1 MLDGIAMGFNYSALD
16 SFEFETLARDV
27 TEMVTGVKL
36 SCYTAGADGG
46 VDASDFYY
54 QKCQQSRIVM
64 QAKHWLRRVTP
75 KQWEDLVGN
84 LVKQLKK
91 LNKVP
96 SDKLVI
102 VTSAGVTENIQH
114 KMIDTAESLG
124 VSCCIV
130 IDRIKLDDMLAR
142 EECKPILKRHFKLW
156 IAGTNVLNLMLNRSL
171 DVDTEVFLNQIYE
184 HEGLYTQTSVFDK
197 AIQSLRQNSTL
208 LIVGDPG
215 TGKSV
220 LTQMIALQLIKADFK
235 IIYSSCNNIDRI
247 KNAIEDNCENTL
259 FVLDDFL
266 GQRCLDID
274 SSKMRELVALLRYTS
289 KLKSC
294 YTVLN
299 SRISVLNEAKRVD
312 DPFKKFIDSMRAGI
326 VVIDTTEMSL
336 LDKARIMLANL
347 SFENVPIEYVDSLR
361 ERSQSYFSRQMK
373 CIVICKHSNFNPRI
387 IEFCCREEFWKNIAP
402 SEFPDAIKDKLDHPN
417 DVWQN
422 EFEER
427 LEKPERILAY
437 QLFSLGDNS
446 VPLSSLHIAY
456 EERLSLEPQADY
468 SVNSFAK
475 ALKRLQ
481 ETVVRTVYIENEPY
495 VSMANPSV
503 NDYCA
508 WFLANNNLE
517 AIAMAKSIV
526 FVDQLERITNVNHCP
541 EVVSIM
547 RNAFIT
553 GQIYDFPFAGNKLRP
568 YELPGFKSIS
578 NCEKVLSES
587 DFDWVFNFIKNALES
602 SAQEAW
608 SLTASYLLC
617 KLHKWGILES
627 KQIAERLC
635 ARPLLRS
642 LIAGASY
649 ITAPRLLEII
659 TFGIDKEQVED
670 LADVKEDLCFRSR
683 DWFCDYVTDYF
694 DDNYEYERDLD
705 ICKRY
710 GPCDE
715 DEDWENLVRNEIEK
729 QLKSE
734 FTEST
739 LKEYFVEYLDA
750 DIANIFLAEN
760 YSDEMDDAIDNYIWN
775 LDIPDQESVFEPYG
789 KSAQPSDEAHESL
802 IVEKLFNEYHLLAD

>member
-1 MLDGIAMGFNYSALD
+1 MGFNYNALD

-54 QKCQQSRIVM
+54 RKGQQNTVVM
-64 QAKHWLRRVTP
+64 QAKHWSRHVTP
-75 KQWEDLVGN
+75 KQWKDLVSG
-84 LVKQLKK
+84 LVNQLKK

-102 VTSAGVTENIQH
+102 VTSAGITENVQH

-124 VSCCIV
+124 ISCCIV
-130 IDRIKLDDMLAR
+130 IDGIKLDDMLAR

-156 IAGTNVLNLMLNRSL
+156 IAGANVLSLMLNRSL
-171 DVDTEVFLNQIYE
+171 GVDTEVFLSQIKE

-197 AIQSLRQNSTL
+197 AIESLRQNSTL

-220 LTQMIALQLIKADFK
+220 LTQMIALQLIKADFN
-235 IIYSSCNNIDRI
+235 IIYSSCNNLDGI
-247 KNAIEDNCENTL
+247 KNAIEENCENTL
-259 FVLDDFL
+259 FILDDFL
-266 GQRCLDID
+266 GQRCFDIN
-274 SSKMRELVALLRYTS
+274 SSKMRELVTLLRYTS

-299 SRISVLNEAKRVD
+299 SRISILNEAKRID
-312 DPFKKFIDSMRAGI
+312 DPFKKFIDSMRAG
-326 VVIDTTEMSL
+326 VVIIDTTEMSL

-347 SFENVPIEYVDSLR
+347 SFENVPVEYVDSLR
-361 ERSQSYFSRQMK
+361 KRSQSYFSFQMK
-373 CIVICKHSNFNPRI
+373 CIEICKHNNFNPRI
-387 IEFCCREEFWKNIAP
+387 IEFCCREEFWKNKAP

-456 EERLSLEPQADY
+456 EKRLSLEPQADC
-468 SVNSFAK
+468 SVNIFDK

-495 VSMANPSV
+495 ISMANPSV

-517 AIAMAKSIV
+517 AIAMAKSVV
-526 FVDQLERITNVNHCP
+526 FVDQLERITSVNHCP
-541 EVVSIM
+541 EVVSAL

-553 GQIYDFPFAGNKLRP
+553 GQF
-568 YELPGFKSIS
+568 
-578 NCEKVLSES
+578 
-587 DFDWVFNFIKNALES
+587 FD
-602 SAQEAW
+602 
-608 SLTASYLLC
+608 Y
-617 KLHKWGILES
+617 
-627 KQIAERLC
+627 
-635 ARPLLRS
+635 PLLTIS
-642 LIAGASY
+642 LDLMSCRGLKPFLVARMCFQNLILTG
-649 ITAPRLLEII
+649 LLI
-659 TFGIDKEQVED
+659 
-670 LADVKEDLCFRSR
+670 L
-683 DWFCDYVTDYF
+683 
-694 DDNYEYERDLD
+694 
-705 ICKRY
+705 
-710 GPCDE
+710 
-715 DEDWENLVRNEIEK
+715 
-729 QLKSE
+729 LK
-734 FTEST
+734 
-739 LKEYFVEYLDA
+739 
-750 DIANIFLAEN
+750 
-760 YSDEMDDAIDNYIWN
+760 
-775 LDIPDQESVFEPYG
+775 
-789 KSAQPSDEAHESL
+789 
-802 IVEKLFNEYHLLAD
+802 

>member
-1 MLDGIAMGFNYSALD
+1 MLDGIAMGFNYNALD

-27 TEMVTGVKL
+27 TEIVTGVKL

-54 QKCQQSRIVM
+54 QKCQQSRVVM

-75 KQWEDLVGN
+75 KQWEDLVGS

-102 VTSAGVTENIQH
+102 VTAAGVTENVQH

-156 IAGTNVLNLMLNRSL
+156 MAGANVLSLMLNRSL
-171 DVDTEVFLNQIYE
+171 GVDTEVFLSQINE

-197 AIQSLRQNSTL
+197 AIESLRHNSTL

-220 LTQMIALQLIKADFK
+220 LTQMIALQLIKAGFN
-235 IIYSSCNNIDRI
+235 IIYSSCNNLDGI

-259 FVLDDFL
+259 FILDDFL

-299 SRISVLNEAKRVD
+299 SRISILNEAKRVD

-326 VVIDTTEMSL
+326 VVIDTAEMSL

-347 SFENVPIEYVDSLR
+347 SFENVPVEYVDSLR
-361 ERSQSYFSRQMK
+361 KRSQSYFSFQMK
-373 CIVICKHSNFNPRI
+373 CIDICKHNNFNPRI

-417 DVWQN
+417 DVWEN

-456 EERLSLEPQADY
+456 EKRLSLEPQADY
-468 SVNSFAK
+468 SVNTFDK

-481 ETVVRTVYIENEPY
+481 ETVVRTVYIENELY
-495 VSMANPSV
+495 ISMANPSV

-517 AIAMAKSIV
+517 AITMAKSIV
-526 FVDQLERITNVNHCP
+526 FVDQLERITSVNHCP
-541 EVVSIM
+541 EVVSTL

-553 GQIYDFPFAGNKLRP
+553 GRIYDLPFADNKLRP
-568 YELPGFKSIS
+568 YELPGFKAIS
-578 NCEKVLSES
+578 SCEEVLLDS
-587 DFDWVFNFIKNALES
+587 DFEWVADFIKNALES
-602 SAQEAW
+602 PSQEVWGLA
-608 SLTASYLLC
+608 ASYLFG
-617 KLHKWGILES
+617 KSHVWGILES
-627 KQIAERLC
+627 RQIMELLRI
-635 ARPLLRS
+635 RPMLRS
-642 LIAGASY
+642 LIAGTTY
-649 ITAPRLLEII
+649 IKAPRLLKAVTRNIEI
-659 TFGIDKEQVED
+659 EQIENQED
-670 LADVKEDLCFRSR
+670 IMDDICFRSR
-683 DWFCDYVTDYF
+683 DWFSDYVVDYIE
-694 DDNYEYERDLD
+694 DNFEYEHSLD
-705 ICKRY
+705 VCMRY
-710 GPCDE
+710 GPRDDE
-715 DEDWENLVRNEIEK
+715 EEWDNLVRNEIEK
-729 QLKSE
+729 QLKTE
-734 FTEST
+734 FDETT
-739 LKEYFVEYLDA
+739 LKEHFIDYLDA
-750 DIANIFLAEN
+750 DIASILHVEN
-760 YSDEMDDAIDNYIWN
+760 YSEEMDDAIDNYIWN
-775 LDIPDQESVFEPYG
+775 LDIPDQESVFEPYS
-789 KSAQPSDEAHESL
+789 KSGQPSDEAHESL

>member
-1 MLDGIAMGFNYSALD
+1 MGFNYNALD
-16 SFEFETLARDV
+16 SFEFETLACDI
-27 TEMVTGVKL
+27 TEMITGVKL

-54 QKCQQSRIVM
+54 QKCQQSRVVM
-64 QAKHWLRRVTP
+64 QAKHWLRHVTP
-75 KQWEDLVGN
+75 RQWKDLVSS

-102 VTSAGVTENIQH
+102 VTSAGLTENVQH
-114 KMIDTAESLG
+114 MMIDTAESLG
-124 VSCCIV
+124 ISCCIV

-142 EECKPILKRHFKLW
+142 EECKPILKHHFKLW
-156 IAGTNVLNLMLNRSL
+156 IAGTNVLSLMLNRSL
-171 DVDTEVFLNQIYE
+171 DVDTKVFLNQIYE

-197 AIQSLRQNSTL
+197 AIESLRQNSTL

-247 KNAIEDNCENTL
+247 KNAIEDDCEKTL
-259 FVLDDFL
+259 FILDDFL

-274 SSKMRELVALLRYTS
+274 SSKMRELVTLLRYTS
-289 KLKSC
+289 KLKNC

-299 SRISVLNEAKRVD
+299 SRISILNEAKRID

-347 SFENVPIEYVDSLR
+347 SFEKVPVEYVDSLR
-361 ERSQSYFSRQMK
+361 ERSQSIFSRRME
-373 CIVICKHSNFNPRI
+373 CIDICRHNNFNPRI
-387 IEFCCREEFWKNIAP
+387 IEFCCRDEFWKNLAP
-402 SEFPDAIKDKLDHPN
+402 PDYPDAIKDKLDHPN

-446 VPLSSLHIAY
+446 VSLSSLRIAY
-456 EERLSLEPQADY
+456 EERLSLESQTDY
-468 SVNSFAK
+468 SVNTFDK

-481 ETVVRTVYIENEPY
+481 ETVIRTVYIESEPY

-517 AIAMAKSIV
+517 AIAMAKSVV
-526 FVDQLERITNVNHCP
+526 FVDQLERITSVNHCP
-541 EVVSIM
+541 EVVSTL
-547 RNAFIT
+547 RNEFIT
-553 GQIYDFPFAGNKLRP
+553 GQFFDLPFADNKLRL
-568 YELPGFKSIS
+568 YELPGFKAIFS
-578 NCEKVLSES
+578 CEEVLSES
-587 DFDWVFNFIKNALES
+587 DFDWVANFIKNALKS
-602 SAQEAW
+602 SEQEAW
-608 SLTASYLLC
+608 SLTAFYLFGKSHKREILKSQQIMELLC
-617 KLHKWGILES
+617 T
-627 KQIAERLC
+627 
-635 ARPLLRS
+635 RPLLRS
-642 LIAGASY
+642 LIAGTY
-649 ITAPRLLEII
+649 YTNAPRLLEALANSIEI
-659 TFGIDKEQVED
+659 GQIENQED
-670 LADVKEDLCFRSR
+670 IKEDICLRGR
-683 DWFCDYVTDYF
+683 EWFCGYAIDYF
-694 DDNYEYERDLD
+694 DDNFEYEHTLD
-705 ICKRY
+705 VCMRY
-710 GPCDE
+710 GPCDNE
-715 DEDWENLVRNEIEK
+715 EEWDNLVRNEAEK

-734 FTEST
+734 FTETT
-739 LKEYFVEYLDA
+739 LKECFVDYLGT
-750 DIANIFLAEN
+750 DIAGILLAEN
-760 YSDEMDDAIDNYIWN
+760 YCEEMDDAIDNYIWI
-775 LDIPDQESVFEPYG
+775 LEFPDQESIFDPYS
-789 KSAQPSDEAHESL
+789 KPVQPSDETHENL
-802 IVEKLFNEYHLLAD
+802 IVEKLFNEYHLLVD

>member
-1 MLDGIAMGFNYSALD
+1 MGFNYSALD

-54 QKCQQSRIVM
+54 QKCQQSRVVM

-184 HEGLYTQTSVFDK
+184 YEGLYTQTSVFDK

-235 IIYSSCNNIDRI
+235 IIYSSCNNIDKI

-299 SRISVLNEAKRVD
+299 SRISILNEAKRVD

-468 SVNSFAK
+468 SVNSL
-475 ALKRLQ
+475 ALL
-481 ETVVRTVYIENEPY
+481 
-495 VSMANPSV
+495 
-503 NDYCA
+503 
-508 WFLANNNLE
+508 
-517 AIAMAKSIV
+517 
-526 FVDQLERITNVNHCP
+526 DQI
-541 EVVSIM
+541 
-547 RNAFIT
+547 
-553 GQIYDFPFAGNKLRP
+553 
-568 YELPGFKSIS
+568 
-578 NCEKVLSES
+578 
-587 DFDWVFNFIKNALES
+587 
-602 SAQEAW
+602 
-608 SLTASYLLC
+608 
-617 KLHKWGILES
+617 
-627 KQIAERLC
+627 
-635 ARPLLRS
+635 
-642 LIAGASY
+642 
-649 ITAPRLLEII
+649 
-659 TFGIDKEQVED
+659 
-670 LADVKEDLCFRSR
+670 
-683 DWFCDYVTDYF
+683 
-694 DDNYEYERDLD
+694 
-705 ICKRY
+705 
-710 GPCDE
+710 
-715 DEDWENLVRNEIEK
+715 
-729 QLKSE
+729 
-734 FTEST
+734 
-739 LKEYFVEYLDA
+739 
-750 DIANIFLAEN
+750 
-760 YSDEMDDAIDNYIWN
+760 
-775 LDIPDQESVFEPYG
+775 
-789 KSAQPSDEAHESL
+789 
-802 IVEKLFNEYHLLAD
+802 

>member
-1 MLDGIAMGFNYSALD
+1 MGFNYNALD

-54 QKCQQSRIVM
+54 RKGQQNTVVM
-64 QAKHWLRRVTP
+64 QAKHWSRHVTP
-75 KQWEDLVGN
+75 KQWKDLVSG
-84 LVKQLKK
+84 LVNQLKK

-102 VTSAGVTENIQH
+102 VTSAGITENVQH

-124 VSCCIV
+124 ISCCIV
-130 IDRIKLDDMLAR
+130 IDGIKLDDMLAR
-142 EECKPILKRHFKLW
+142 EECKPILKHHFKLW
-156 IAGTNVLNLMLNRSL
+156 IAGTNVLSLMLNRSL

-184 HEGLYTQTSVFDK
+184 HEGLYTQTSVFDR

-220 LTQMIALQLIKADFK
+220 LTQMIALQLIKAGIN
-235 IIYSSCNNIDRI
+235 IIYSSCNNLDRI

-259 FVLDDFL
+259 FILDDFL

-274 SSKMRELVALLRYTS
+274 SSKMRELVTLLRYTS

-299 SRISVLNEAKRVD
+299 SRISILNEAKRVD

-326 VVIDTTEMSL
+326 VVIDTAEMSL

-347 SFENVPIEYVDSLR
+347 SFENVPVEYVDSLR
-361 ERSQSYFSRQMK
+361 KRSQSYFSFQMK
-373 CIVICKHSNFNPRI
+373 CIDICKHNNFNPRI
-387 IEFCCREEFWKNIAP
+387 IEFCCREELWKNIAP

-456 EERLSLEPQADY
+456 EERLSLESQTDY
-468 SVNSFAK
+468 SINTFEKV
-475 ALKRLQ
+475 LKRLQ
-481 ETVVRTVYIENEPY
+481 ETVIRTVYIESEPY

-547 RNAFIT
+547 KNTFIT
-553 GQIYDFPFAGNKLRP
+553 GQIYDFPFVDNKLRL
-568 YELPGFKSIS
+568 YELGFKSIS
-578 NCEKVLSES
+578 NCEEVLSES
-587 DFDWVFNFIKNALES
+587 DFDWAANFIKNALES
-602 SAQEAW
+602 STQEVR
-608 SLTASYLLC
+608 SLTASNLLS

-642 LIAGASY
+642 LIAGTSY
-649 ITAPRLLEII
+649 IRAPRLLEII
-659 TFGIDKEQVED
+659 TFGIDKELVED
-670 LADVKEDLCFRSR
+670 LEDVKEDLYFRSR
-683 DWFCDYVTDYF
+683 DWFRHYVTDYLY
-694 DDNYEYERDLD
+694 DNYVYERDLD

-710 GPCDE
+710 GPCDD
-715 DEDWENLVRNEIEK
+715 DEDWENFVRHEIKK

-750 DIANIFLAEN
+750 DIASIFLAEN
-760 YSDEMDDAIDNYIWN
+760 YSEEMDVAIDSYILDDAFDNYIWN
-775 LDIPDQESVFEPYG
+775 LAIPDQESVFEPYS
-789 KSAQPSDEAHESL
+789 KSAPPLFEARENL
-802 IVEKLFNEYHLLAD
+802 IVEKLFNDYQ

>member
-1 MLDGIAMGFNYSALD
+1 MLDGIAMGFNYNALD

-46 VDASDFYY
+46 IDASDFYY
-54 QKCQQSRIVM
+54 RKGRQNKVVM
-64 QAKHWLRRVTP
+64 QAKHWLRRVPP
-75 KQWEDLVGN
+75 KQWKDLVSD
-84 LVKQLKK
+84 LVNQLKK

-102 VTSAGVTENIQH
+102 VTSAGLTENVQH
-114 KMIDTAESLG
+114 MMIDTAESLG
-124 VSCCIV
+124 ISCCIV

-142 EECKPILKRHFKLW
+142 EECKPILKHHFKLW
-156 IAGTNVLNLMLNRSL
+156 IAGTNVLSLMLNRSL
-171 DVDTEVFLNQIYE
+171 DVDTKVFLNQIYE

-197 AIQSLRQNSTL
+197 AIESLRQNSTL

-247 KNAIEDNCENTL
+247 KNAIEDDCEKTL
-259 FVLDDFL
+259 FILDDFL

-274 SSKMRELVALLRYTS
+274 SSKMRELVTLLRYTS
-289 KLKSC
+289 KLKNC

-299 SRISVLNEAKRVD
+299 SRISILNEAKRID
-312 DPFKKFIDSMRAGI
+312 DPFKKLIDSMRAGI

-347 SFENVPIEYVDSLR
+347 SFENVPVEYVDSLR
-361 ERSQSYFSRQMK
+361 KRSRSYFSFQMK
-373 CIVICKHSNFNPRI
+373 CIDICKHNNFNPRI
-387 IEFCCREEFWKNIAP
+387 IEFCCRDEFWKNLAP
-402 SEFPDAIKDKLDHPN
+402 SDFPDAIKDKLDHPN

-437 QLFSLGDNS
+437 QLFSLGDNF
-446 VPLSSLHIAY
+446 VPLSSLRIAY
-456 EERLSLEPQADY
+456 EERLSLESQTDY
-468 SVNSFAK
+468 SVNTFDK

-481 ETVVRTVYIENEPY
+481 ETVIRTVYIENEPY

-526 FVDQLERITNVNHCP
+526 FVDQLETITSANHCP
-541 EVVSIM
+541 EVVSTL
-547 RNAFIT
+547 RNALIT
-553 GQIYDFPFAGNKLRP
+553 GQIYDLPFADNKLKP
-568 YELPGFKSIS
+568 YELPGFKAIS
-578 NCEKVLSES
+578 SCEEVLLES
-587 DFDWVFNFIKNALES
+587 DFDWVTSFIKNALES
-602 SAQEAW
+602 PEQEAW
-608 SLTASYLLC
+608 SLTASYLFG
-617 KLHKWGILES
+617 KSHKWEILKS
-627 KQIAERLC
+627 QQIMELLC
-635 ARPLLRS
+635 TRPLLRS
-642 LIAGASY
+642 LIAGTY
-649 ITAPRLLEII
+649 YTNAPRLLETI
-659 TFGIDKEQVED
+659 TYSIGKEQAED
-670 LADVKEDLCFRSR
+670 REDMQEDLCFRSR
-683 DWFCDYVTDYF
+683 DWFCDYVTDYYEDNF
-694 DDNYEYERDLD
+694 DYEHSLD
-705 ICKRY
+705 MCKRF
-710 GPCDE
+710 GPFDDE
-715 DEDWENLVRNEIEK
+715 DEWENLVRNEIEK

-734 FTEST
+734 FTET
-739 LKEYFVEYLDA
+739 ALKEHFVDYLDA

-760 YSDEMDDAIDNYIWN
+760 YSEEMDDAIDTYIWY
-775 LDIPDQESVFEPYG
+775 LGIPDQESVFEPYR
-789 KSAQPSDEAHESL
+789 KSAQPSNEAHESL
-802 IVEKLFNEYHLLAD
+802 IVEKLFKDYQ

>member
-1 MLDGIAMGFNYSALD
+1 MLDGIAMGFNYNALD

-27 TEMVTGVKL
+27 TEIVTDVKL

-54 QKCQQSRIVM
+54 QKCQQSRVVM

-75 KQWEDLVGN
+75 KQWEDLVGS

-102 VTSAGVTENIQH
+102 VTSAGVTENVQH

-156 IAGTNVLNLMLNRSL
+156 IAGTNVLNLMLNRSI

-247 KNAIEDNCENTL
+247 KNAIEDDCEKTL
-259 FVLDDFL
+259 FILDDFL

-274 SSKMRELVALLRYTS
+274 SSKMRELVTLLRYTS
-289 KLKSC
+289 KLKNC

-299 SRISVLNEAKRVD
+299 SRISILNEAKRID

-347 SFENVPIEYVDSLR
+347 SFEKVPIEYVDSLR
-361 ERSQSYFSRQMK
+361 KRSQSYFSFQMK
-373 CIVICKHSNFNPRI
+373 CIDICKHNNFNPRI
-387 IEFCCREEFWKNIAP
+387 IEFCCREEFWKNKAP

-456 EERLSLEPQADY
+456 EKRLSLEPQADC
-468 SVNSFAK
+468 SVNIFDK

-495 VSMANPSV
+495 ISMANPSV

-508 WFLANNNLE
+508 WFIANNNLE
-517 AIAMAKSIV
+517 AIAMAKSVV
-526 FVDQLERITNVNHCP
+526 FVDQLERITSVNRCP
-541 EVVSIM
+541 EVVSAL

-553 GQIYDFPFAGNKLRP
+553 GQIYDLPFADNKLRP
-568 YELPGFKSIS
+568 YELPGFKAIS
-578 NCEKVLSES
+578 SCEEVLLDS
-587 DFDWVFNFIKNALES
+587 DFEWVAEFIKNALES
-602 SAQEAW
+602 PTQKAW
-608 SLTASYLLC
+608 ELAASYLFG
-617 KLHKWGILES
+617 KSHEWEILES
-627 KQIAERLC
+627 RQIME
-635 ARPLLRS
+635 LLRTRS
-642 LIAGASY
+642 LLRNLLAGMTY
-649 ITAPRLLEII
+649 INAPRLLEAVASNIAI
-659 TFGIDKEQVED
+659 EQNENQED
-670 LADVKEDLCFRSR
+670 IEDDISFRSS
-683 DWFCDYVTDYF
+683 DWFCDYAIDYF
-694 DDNYEYERDLD
+694 DDNFEYEHSID
-705 ICKRY
+705 ICKRF
-710 GPCDE
+710 GPFDDE
-715 DEDWENLVRNEIEK
+715 EDWENLIRNEIEK
-729 QLKSE
+729 QLKTE
-734 FTEST
+734 FDETT
-739 LKEYFVEYLDA
+739 LKEHFIDYLDA
-750 DIANIFLAEN
+750 DIASILLVEN
-760 YSDEMDDAIDNYIWN
+760 YSEEMDDAIDNYIWN
-775 LDIPDQESVFEPYG
+775 LDIPDQESIFKPY
-789 KSAQPSDEAHESL
+789 SNPVQPSDEAHEYL
-802 IVEKLFNEYHLLAD
+802 IVEKLFNDYHLFVD

>member
-1 MLDGIAMGFNYSALD
+1 MGFNYNALD
-16 SFEFETLARDV
+16 SFEFETLACDI
-27 TEMVTGVKL
+27 TEMITGVKL

-54 QKCQQSRIVM
+54 QKCQQSRVVM

-75 KQWEDLVGN
+75 KQWEDLVGS

-102 VTSAGVTENIQH
+102 VTSAGLTENVQH

-124 VSCCIV
+124 ISCCIV

-156 IAGTNVLNLMLNRSL
+156 IAGSNVLNLMLNRSL

-197 AIQSLRQNSTL
+197 AIQLLRQNSTL

-274 SSKMRELVALLRYTS
+274 SSKMRELVTLLRYTS

-299 SRISVLNEAKRVD
+299 SRVSILNEAKRVD
-312 DPFKKFIDSMRAGI
+312 DPFKKIVDSMRAGI

-347 SFENVPIEYVDSLR
+347 SFEKIPVEYVDSLR
-361 ERSQSYFSRQMK
+361 ERSQSIFSRRME
-373 CIVICKHSNFNPRI
+373 CIDICRHNNFNPRI
-387 IEFCCREEFWKNIAP
+387 IEFCCRDEFWKNLAP
-402 SEFPDAIKDKLDHPN
+402 PDYPDAIKDKLDHPN

-446 VPLSSLHIAY
+446 VPLSSLRIAY
-456 EERLSLEPQADY
+456 EERLSLESQTDY
-468 SVNSFAK
+468 SVNTFDK

-481 ETVVRTVYIENEPY
+481 ETVIRTVYIESEPY

-517 AIAMAKSIV
+517 AIAMAKSVV
-526 FVDQLERITNVNHCP
+526 FVDQLERITSVNHCP
-541 EVVSIM
+541 EVVSTL

-553 GQIYDFPFAGNKLRP
+553 GQFFDLPFADNKLRL
-568 YELPGFKSIS
+568 YELPGFKAIFS
-578 NCEKVLSES
+578 CEEVLSES
-587 DFDWVFNFIKNALES
+587 DFDWVANFTKNALKS
-602 SAQEAW
+602 SEQEAW
-608 SLTASYLLC
+608 SLTALYLFGKSHKREILKSQQIMELLC
-617 KLHKWGILES
+617 T
-627 KQIAERLC
+627 
-635 ARPLLRS
+635 RPLLRS
-642 LIAGASY
+642 LIAGTY
-649 ITAPRLLEII
+649 YTNAPRLLEAIANSI
-659 TFGIDKEQVED
+659 EIGQIENQED
-670 LADVKEDLCFRSR
+670 IKEDICLRGR
-683 DWFCDYVTDYF
+683 EWFCGYAIDYF
-694 DDNYEYERDLD
+694 DDSFEYEHSLD
-705 ICKRY
+705 VCMRY
-710 GPCDE
+710 GPCDNE
-715 DEDWENLVRNEIEK
+715 EEWDNLVRNEAEK

-734 FTEST
+734 FTETT
-739 LKEYFVEYLDA
+739 LKECFVDYLGT
-750 DIANIFLAEN
+750 DIAGILLAEN
-760 YSDEMDDAIDNYIWN
+760 YCEEMDDAIDNYIWI
-775 LDIPDQESVFEPYG
+775 LDIPDQESIFEPYS
-789 KSAQPSDEAHESL
+789 KPVQPPDETHENL
-802 IVEKLFNEYHLLAD
+802 IVEKLFNE

>member
-1 MLDGIAMGFNYSALD
+1 MGFNYNALD
-16 SFEFETLARDV
+16 SFEFETLACDI
-27 TEMVTGVKL
+27 TEMITGVKL

-54 QKCQQSRIVM
+54 QKCQQSRVVM
-64 QAKHWLRRVTP
+64 QAKHWLRHVTP
-75 KQWEDLVGN
+75 RQWKDLVSS

-102 VTSAGVTENIQH
+102 VTSAGLTENVQH
-114 KMIDTAESLG
+114 MMIDTAESLG
-124 VSCCIV
+124 ISCCIV

-142 EECKPILKRHFKLW
+142 EECKPILKHHFKLW
-156 IAGTNVLNLMLNRSL
+156 IAGTNVLSLMLNRSL
-171 DVDTEVFLNQIYE
+171 DVDTKVFLNQIYE

-197 AIQSLRQNSTL
+197 AIESLRQNSTL

-247 KNAIEDNCENTL
+247 KNAIEDDCEKTL
-259 FVLDDFL
+259 FILDDFL

-274 SSKMRELVALLRYTS
+274 SSKMRELVTLLRYTS
-289 KLKSC
+289 KLKNC

-299 SRISVLNEAKRVD
+299 SRISILNEAKRID

-347 SFENVPIEYVDSLR
+347 SFEKVPVEYVDSLR
-361 ERSQSYFSRQMK
+361 ERSQSIFSRRME
-373 CIVICKHSNFNPRI
+373 CIDICRHNNFNPRI
-387 IEFCCREEFWKNIAP
+387 IEFCCRDEFWKNLAP
-402 SEFPDAIKDKLDHPN
+402 PDYPDAIKDKLDHPN

-446 VPLSSLHIAY
+446 VSLSSLRIAY
-456 EERLSLEPQADY
+456 EERLSLESQTDY
-468 SVNSFAK
+468 SVNTFDK

-481 ETVVRTVYIENEPY
+481 ETVIRTVYIESEPY

-517 AIAMAKSIV
+517 AIAMAKSVV
-526 FVDQLERITNVNHCP
+526 FVDQLERITSVNHCP
-541 EVVSIM
+541 EVVSTL

-553 GQIYDFPFAGNKLRP
+553 GQFFDLPFADNKLRL
-568 YELPGFKSIS
+568 YELPGFKAIFS
-578 NCEKVLSES
+578 CEEVLSES
-587 DFDWVFNFIKNALES
+587 DFDWVANFIKNALKS
-602 SAQEAW
+602 SEQEAW
-608 SLTASYLLC
+608 SLTAFYLFGKSHKREILKSQQIMELLC
-617 KLHKWGILES
+617 T
-627 KQIAERLC
+627 
-635 ARPLLRS
+635 RPLLRS
-642 LIAGASY
+642 LIAGTY
-649 ITAPRLLEII
+649 YTNAPRLLEALANSIEI
-659 TFGIDKEQVED
+659 GQIENQED
-670 LADVKEDLCFRSR
+670 IKEDICLRGR
-683 DWFCDYVTDYF
+683 EWFCGYAIDYF
-694 DDNYEYERDLD
+694 DDNFEYEHTFDV
-705 ICKRY
+705 CMRY
-710 GPCDE
+710 GPCDNE
-715 DEDWENLVRNEIEK
+715 EEWDNLVRNEAEK

-734 FTEST
+734 FTETT
-739 LKEYFVEYLDA
+739 LKECFVDYLGT
-750 DIANIFLAEN
+750 DIAGILLAEN
-760 YSDEMDDAIDNYIWN
+760 YCEEMDDAIDNYIWI
-775 LDIPDQESVFEPYG
+775 LDFPDQESIFDPYS
-789 KSAQPSDEAHESL
+789 KPVQPSDETHENL
-802 IVEKLFNEYHLLAD
+802 IVEKLFNEYHLLVD

>member
-1 MLDGIAMGFNYSALD
+1 MLDGIAMGFNYNALD

-27 TEMVTGVKL
+27 TEIVTGVKL
-36 SCYTAGADGG
+36 SCCTAGADGG

-54 QKCQQSRIVM
+54 QKCQQSRVVM

-75 KQWEDLVGN
+75 KQWEDLVGS

-102 VTSAGVTENIQH
+102 VTSAGVTENVQH

-156 IAGTNVLNLMLNRSL
+156 IAGTNVLNLMLNRSI

-247 KNAIEDNCENTL
+247 KNAIEDNCKNTL

-299 SRISVLNEAKRVD
+299 SRISILNEAKRID
-312 DPFKKFIDSMRAGI
+312 DPFKKFIDSMRAG
-326 VVIDTTEMSL
+326 VVIIDTTEMSL

-347 SFENVPIEYVDSLR
+347 SFENVPVEYVDSLR
-361 ERSQSYFSRQMK
+361 KRSQSYFSFQMK
-373 CIVICKHSNFNPRI
+373 CIDICKHNNFNPRI
-387 IEFCCREEFWKNIAP
+387 IEFCCREEFWKNKAP
-402 SEFPDAIKDKLDHPN
+402 SEFPDTIKEKLDHPN
-417 DVWQN
+417 DVLQN

-446 VPLSSLHIAY
+446 VPLSSLHSAY

-468 SVNSFAK
+468 SVNTFEK

-481 ETVVRTVYIENEPY
+481 ETVVRTVYIKNEPY
-495 VSMANPSV
+495 ISMGNPSV

-517 AIAMAKSIV
+517 AIAMVKTIV
-526 FVDQLERITNVNHCP
+526 FVEQLERITSVNHCP
-541 EVVSIM
+541 EVVSTL

-553 GQIYDFPFAGNKLRP
+553 GQIYDLPFADNKLRP
-568 YELPGFKSIS
+568 YELPGFKAIS
-578 NCEKVLSES
+578 SCEEVLLDS
-587 DFDWVFNFIKNALES
+587 DYGWVADFIKNALES
-602 SAQEAW
+602 PTQKAW
-608 SLTASYLLC
+608 ELAASYLFG
-617 KLHKWGILES
+617 KSHEWGILES
-627 KQIAERLC
+627 RQIME
-635 ARPLLRS
+635 LLRTRS
-642 LIAGASY
+642 LLRNLLAGMTY
-649 ITAPRLLEII
+649 INAPRLLEAVASNIAI
-659 TFGIDKEQVED
+659 EQNENQED
-670 LADVKEDLCFRSR
+670 IEDDIYFRNK
-683 DWFCDYVTDYF
+683 DWFCDYAIDYF
-694 DDNYEYERDLD
+694 DDNFDYEHSIG
-705 ICKRY
+705 ICKRF
-710 GPCDE
+710 GPFDDE
-715 DEDWENLVRNEIEK
+715 DDWENLIRNEIEK
-729 QLKSE
+729 QLKTE
-734 FTEST
+734 FDETT
-739 LKEYFVEYLDA
+739 IKEHFIDYLDA
-750 DIANIFLAEN
+750 DIASILLVEN
-760 YSDEMDDAIDNYIWN
+760 YSEEMDDAIDNYIWN
-775 LDIPDQESVFEPYG
+775 LDIPDQESIFEPYS
-789 KSAQPSDEAHESL
+789 KLVQPSDETHENL

>member
-1 MLDGIAMGFNYSALD
+1 MLDGIAMGFNYNALD
-16 SFEFETLARDV
+16 SFEFETLACDI
-27 TEMVTGVKL
+27 TEMITGVKL

-54 QKCQQSRIVM
+54 QKCQQSRVVM
-64 QAKHWLRRVTP
+64 QAKHWLRRITP
-75 KQWEDLVGN
+75 KQWEDLVGS
-84 LVKQLKK
+84 LVKQLKI

-102 VTSAGVTENIQH
+102 VTSAGLTENIQH

-124 VSCCIV
+124 ISCCIV
-130 IDRIKLDDMLAR
+130 IDRIKLDNMLAR

-235 IIYSSCNNIDRI
+235 IIYSSCNNIDR
-247 KNAIEDNCENTL
+247 KKSAIEVDCENTL
-259 FVLDDFL
+259 FILDDFL

-274 SSKMRELVALLRYTS
+274 SSKMRELVTLLRYTS
-289 KLKSC
+289 KLKYC

-299 SRISVLNEAKRVD
+299 SRISVLNEAKRID

-347 SFENVPIEYVDSLR
+347 SFEKVPIEYVDSLR
-361 ERSQSYFSRQMK
+361 ERSQLIYPRHMK
-373 CIVICKHSNFNPRI
+373 CINICKHTNFNPRI
-387 IEFCCREEFWKNIAP
+387 IEFCCRDEFWKNIAP
-402 SEFPDAIKDKLDHPN
+402 SKYPDAIKDKLDHPN

-456 EERLSLEPQADY
+456 EERLSLESQTDC
-468 SVNSFAK
+468 SINTFEK

-481 ETVVRTVYIENEPY
+481 ETVIRTVYIESEPY

-517 AIAMAKSIV
+517 AMAMANSIV

-541 EVVSIM
+541 EVGSIM

-553 GQIYDFPFAGNKLRP
+553 GQIYDLPFADNKLRP
-568 YELPGFKSIS
+568 YEVPGFKTIS
-578 NCEKVLSES
+578 NCEEVLSES
-587 DFDWVFNFIKNALES
+587 DFDWAADFIKNALES

-608 SLTASYLLC
+608 SLTASYLFG
-617 KLHKWGILES
+617 KSHKWGILES
-627 KQIAERLC
+627 KQIADLLY

-642 LIAGASY
+642 LIAGTPY
-649 ITAPRLLEII
+649 INAPRLLETI
-659 TFGIDKEQVED
+659 TNSIDKEQTEDWEDIQED
-670 LADVKEDLCFRSR
+670 LYYRSR
-683 DWFCDYVTDYF
+683 DWFCDYATDYF
-694 DDNYEYERDLD
+694 DDNFEYEHCLE
-705 ICKRY
+705 ICKRL
-710 GPCDE
+710 GPFDDE
-715 DEDWENLVRNEIEK
+715 DEWENLVRDETEK

-734 FTEST
+734 FTET
-739 LKEYFVEYLDA
+739 TIKEHFVEYLDA
-750 DIANIFLAEN
+750 DIANILLFES
-760 YSDEMDDAIDNYIWN
+760 YSEEMDDAIDNYSWN
-775 LDIPDQESVFEPYG
+775 LDIPDQESVFEPYS
-789 KSAQPSDEAHESL
+789 KSSQPSDEAHENM
-802 IVEKLFNEYHLLAD
+802 IVEKLFNDYQ